1 MLALVWAAPPP
12 AGAEALQAS
21 QADTNSQFIANALFQ
36 VEALVRS
43 NQLALEQNAR
53 EARETAARN
62 ADALARG
69 LQQVESAYVAQQQ
82 ALAARSSHDLQ
93 TVQRSN
99 RTTLLVAGGLGMLAC
114 VALGIMSWLQW
125 RIARAWSGMTALWSG
140 SPPGAAG
147 AVQDS
152 NRRLLGA
159 MERLE
164 TRLQQLERGVTPAL
178 KAPNGSQSKEGNGGP
193 GPEFAEAAEEPGRIA
208 SLLGEG
214 KTRLKE
220 NDLESALR
228 CFEEVLVLAPNHGE
242 ALVKKGAALERL
254 QKLNEAFECY
264 DRAIA
269 ADQSMTIAY
278 LHKGGLCNRLERF
291 KEALECY
298 EKALRTQERHG

>member
-1 MLALVWAAPPP
+1 MLQIDA
-12 AGAEALQAS
+12 Q
-21 QADTNSQFIANALFQ
+21 I
-36 VEALVRS
+36 RS
-43 NQLALEQNAR
+43 NQFALEQNGR

-62 ADALARG
+62 ADSLSRG
-69 LQQVESAYVAQQQ
+69 LAQIESAFIAQQQ
-82 ALAARSSHDLQ
+82 ALADRNIRELQ
-93 TVQRSN
+93 TIQRSN
-99 RTTLLVAGGLGMLAC
+99 RAALIVAGTFGALAC
-114 VALGIMSWLQW
+114 LALGIMSWFQW
-125 RIARAWSGMTALWSG
+125 RISRAWNGVTALWSG
-140 SPPGAAG
+140 APPGLAG
-147 AVQDS
+147 AVRDS

-164 TRLQQLERGVTPAL
+164 NRLQHLETGVAPAL
-178 KAPNGSQSKEGNGGP
+178 KAPNGATPTGGNGDSNL
-193 GPEFAEAAEEPGRIA
+193 EFAADAPQASRIA
-208 SLLGEG
+208 ALLGEG

-228 CFEEVLVLAPNHGE
+228 CFDEVLILAPNHGE

-254 QKLNEAFECY
+254 QKLNEACDCY